1 VYINV
6 LLYLTF
12 IETPACHGR
21 RVEQCQMNQKRA
33 QTPGSILKELILQYD
48 AWSRAG
54 GVRKSLFNEDSA
66 EDDDRYIHLLAYSI
80 NLT

>member
-1 VYINV
+1 
-6 LLYLTF
+6 
-12 IETPACHGR
+12 
-21 RVEQCQMNQKRA
+21 MDQKRA